1 MAFDIFPW
9 GPMKRKT
16 GTRDVRQNLMDMKD
30 CGFTA
35 SCFIE
40 PKDIPVCREVGLN
53 PITFLF
59 DTPDSFE
66 VPENQWEFNM
76 STEGLPNITRL
87 VQDKTATPEIIEK
100 AMEQALSQVPE
111 GPARVYI
118 VDEPGASWMPRSN
131 QMVEY
136 VRKHRP
142 ELTPYI
148 NLFPNYAVCGAPDL
162 SQLETDTFEEYLDA
176 FCRIVPGMPISIDN
190 YIVLASK
197 EFRTPGGETIFYQN
211 YIQVREACDK
221 YGVEFHHI
229 ICSNQLRNYQPIP
242 TFNNLL
248 LQAMTSLA
256 AGARSIAWYTYFGRA
271 GYLWA
276 PVDDN
281 TDEDVRTPTW
291 YLVREVN
298 RRIQSLGSELSA
310 MRYEGLYFTHPG
322 DLKRAKNISECAP
335 ITRFVSDE
343 RCVIGL
349 YRDGD
354 EPVVFVVN
362 GSLDH
367 STRIEA
373 EIQGETPRVWSVEQ
387 GKYRAPILKTPYADP
402 SPMWLAPGEAVILR
416 R

>member
-35 SCFIE
+35 SRFIE
-40 PKDIPVCREVGLN
+40 PKDIPACREVGLN

-281 TDEDVRTPTW
+281 TDDGSAKAHW
-291 YLVREVN
+291 YRNGGRVTHLHWKCIRKTLRREILDYLHSLPLRYALEVN
-298 RRIQSLGSELSA
+298 GKNYLLVHA
-310 MRYEGLYFTHPG
+310 ATAEGFDG
-322 DLKRAKNISECAP
+322 DLPYLNPTHYAVWKRLEAGQWDGEETLVFGIPSTKATAPPAAAGIISK
-335 ITRFVSDE
+335 VL
-343 RCVIGL
+343 VNV
-349 YRDGD
+349 
-354 EPVVFVVN
+354 PV
-362 GSLDH
+362 
-367 STRIEA
+367 
-373 EIQGETPRVWSVEQ
+373 
-387 GKYRAPILKTPYADP
+387 
-402 SPMWLAPGEAVILR
+402 
-416 R
+416 